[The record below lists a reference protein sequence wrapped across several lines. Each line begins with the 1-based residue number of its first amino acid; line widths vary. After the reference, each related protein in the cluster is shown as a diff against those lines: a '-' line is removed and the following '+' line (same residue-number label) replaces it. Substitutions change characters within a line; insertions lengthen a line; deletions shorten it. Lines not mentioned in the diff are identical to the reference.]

1 MKQTALPRDEEQCY
15 ERLTGL
21 YGAFLEGS
29 GWLREKYRRNHELY
43 LEQVLGRDQ
52 GQGLRT
58 GTPVLYATY
67 RTELSDAMEAI
78 PEALFL
84 ARRKGDEEKARR
96 ITSLHRAVLE
106 RLGFAEEYQRICE
119 YRLRYG
125 VGYSESGVADGEP
138 TVRAFDPRAVL
149 TDPLCEDL
157 QEGRAV
163 FKISCHS
170 PEYYAAKYPKAFEEL
185 EWSKRALPGWSGSKD
200 VIPMLSCYIKERTEG
215 GTAVHLIKL
224 AAGQVLYDSRNT
236 HAQGLYRH
244 GEYPFVAWIYDRIP
258 GTPWGFGCFDYLAPV
273 QEYIDKVDTLVLRSL
288 QRTARPR
295 LIVNRAA
302 GIDPDL
308 LRDEREEIIEADR
321 VDESAMR
328 WQPAAPLAPYA
339 MEMLNLKTEM
349 LKRESGQNAA
359 SRGELPSNSSS
370 GTAISLLQAA
380 GSKRANLSQFAINNA
395 FARLVRQVVS
405 NLYEYGRPGQTY
417 RDGES
422 YVIMD
427 PADADGGWELDLEI
441 RLQQMPQY
449 QSVYQNQLLLQ
460 LVQMQALPPRAALSL
475 MDIENKPSILS
486 AMDRFADSNSDGNNA
501 EEERS

>member
-1 MKQTALPRDEEQCY
+1 MKQSALPRDEEQCY

-339 MEMLNLKTEM
+339 IEMLNLKTEM

-359 SRGELPSNSSS
+359 SRGSCPPTLAP
-370 GTAISLLQAA
+370 
-380 GSKRANLSQFAINNA
+380 
-395 FARLVRQVVS
+395 ARPFPCCR
-405 NLYEYGRPGQTY
+405 
-417 RDGES
+417 
-422 YVIMD
+422 
-427 PADADGGWELDLEI
+427 
-441 RLQQMPQY
+441 
-449 QSVYQNQLLLQ
+449 
-460 LVQMQALPPRAALSL
+460 PRAASGQTCRSSPSTTPLPAWCARWCPTSTS
-475 MDIENKPSILS
+475 MEGPAKPIGTEKATSPWTRRTRTAVGSWIW
-486 AMDRFADSNSDGNNA
+486 RFACSRCPNTRASTRTSCCCSWCRCRPCRRA
-501 EEERS
+501 RR

>member
-1 MKQTALPRDEEQCY
+1 
-15 ERLTGL
+15 
-21 YGAFLEGS
+21 
-29 GWLREKYRRNHELY
+29 
-43 LEQVLGRDQ
+43 
-52 GQGLRT
+52 
-58 GTPVLYATY
+58 
-67 RTELSDAMEAI
+67 
-78 PEALFL
+78 
-84 ARRKGDEEKARR
+84 
-96 ITSLHRAVLE
+96 
-106 RLGFAEEYQRICE
+106 
-119 YRLRYG
+119 
-125 VGYSESGVADGEP
+125 
-138 TVRAFDPRAVL
+138 
-149 TDPLCEDL
+149 
-157 QEGRAV
+157 
-163 FKISCHS
+163 
-170 PEYYAAKYPKAFEEL
+170 
-185 EWSKRALPGWSGSKD
+185 
-200 VIPMLSCYIKERTEG
+200 
-215 GTAVHLIKL
+215 
-224 AAGQVLYDSRNT
+224 
-236 HAQGLYRH
+236 
-244 GEYPFVAWIYDRIP
+244 
-258 GTPWGFGCFDYLAPV
+258 
-273 QEYIDKVDTLVLRSL
+273 
-288 QRTARPR
+288 
-295 LIVNRAA
+295 
-302 GIDPDL
+302 
-308 LRDEREEIIEADR
+308 

-422 YVIMD
+422 YVTMD

-486 AMDRFADSNSDGNNA
+486 AMDRFADSNSDGKNA